1 MHTEVRR
8 TKSAG
13 IKVTNV
19 ENGERGGAVSLALC
33 PVKGIVRVCVCVWLG
48 GIRFCEWTPGTP
60 EGMEGRTRV
69 TSRGHRGRSGTGSE
83 ARLIVRCRDT

>member
-19 ENGERGGAVSLALC
+19 ENGERGSAVSLALC
-33 PVKGIVRVCVCVWLG
+33 PVKGIVCVCEAG
-48 GIRFCEWTPGTP
+48 GDKVCKGTPGTP
-60 EGMEGRTRV
+60 T
-69 TSRGHRGRSGTGSE
+69 
-83 ARLIVRCRDT
+83 